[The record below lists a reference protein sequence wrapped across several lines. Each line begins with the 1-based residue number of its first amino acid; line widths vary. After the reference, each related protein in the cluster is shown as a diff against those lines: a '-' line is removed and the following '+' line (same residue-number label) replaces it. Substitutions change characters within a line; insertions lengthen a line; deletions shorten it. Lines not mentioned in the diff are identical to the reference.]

1 MKRAINVP
9 ALIFLI
15 IACVITGGVILL
27 LWQSSQMP
35 PGVIRCSHGG
45 HSVMSCDTD
54 FGNYMIGVALIA
66 APIIAGLAHKAFFTE
81 FKRSK

>member
-15 IACVITGGVILL
+15 IACVLTGGVVVL
-27 LWQSSQMP
+27 LWQATQVP
-35 PGVIRCSHGG
+35 PHEIRCSHGN
-45 HSVMSCDTD
+45 HSVMSCDTN
-54 FGNYMIGVALIA
+54 FGNYMIFVALVA
-66 APIIAGLAHKAFFTE
+66 APIIAGLAHKAFFTQ